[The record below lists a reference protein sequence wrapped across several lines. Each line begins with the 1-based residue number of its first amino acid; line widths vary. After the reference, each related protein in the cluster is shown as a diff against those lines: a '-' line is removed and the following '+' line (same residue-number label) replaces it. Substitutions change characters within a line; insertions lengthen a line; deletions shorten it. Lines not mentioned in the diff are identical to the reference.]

1 MDSQVLAIKQKNVNK
16 EETVMPMS
24 PGATRSGGGGT
35 KGTTKKASAKT
46 GGAKATAKK

>member
-1 MDSQVLAIKQKNVNK
+1 
-16 EETVMPMS
+16 MPLS
-24 PGATRSGGGGT
+24 PGATKSSGSGT